1 MAIARE
7 KIQGII
13 NDLPEEKLGK
23 VLSYINY
30 IKDEE
35 EPILVLEEDD
45 ESEIAKILEENE
57 WYTSEEVKGAI
68 EDMKHD

>member
-1 MAIARE
+1 MAMARE
-7 KIQGII
+7 KIKGLI
-13 NDLPEEKLGK
+13 NDLSEEKLGRI
-23 VLSYINY
+23 LSYINF

-45 ESEIAKILEENE
+45 EAEIAKILEENK

-68 EDMKHD
+68 EDIKHD